1 MRIRKLEIQG
11 FKSFADR
18 SSFHFGAGIS
28 GIVGSN
34 GCGKSNV
41 VDAVKWCL
49 GEQSAKSLRGKAM
62 GDVIF
67 NGTQNR
73 PALGLAEVSLLF
85 SADDEPFPGE
95 YSRYEEVQITRRLFR
110 DGT

>member
-11 FKSFADR
+11 FKSFPDR
-18 SSFHFGAGIS
+18 TTFHFGSGIS

-49 GEQSAKSLRGKAM
+49 GEQSARSLRGKAM
-62 GDVIF
+62 GDIIF
-67 NGTQNR
+67 AGSQER
-73 PALGLAEVSLLF
+73 APMSLAEVTLSF
-85 SADDEPFPGE
+85 IADDEPFPGE
-95 YSRYEEVQITRRLFR
+95 FARCEE
-110 DGT
+110 